1 MTLVVKR
8 VHDIVDLGDFVLRD
22 EDEAEC
28 AAGGLVGTDAVRL
41 GIEHSLASWGMW
53 SEEEELLCV
62 WGVSPLTVLGDKA
75 QLWMLSTTEL
85 PKYKLGFARV
95 SKQIFAEL
103 MAVYPNSMIAVHT
116 KYTRAMRWT
125 KWLGF
130 QPVKEVGEFTLMR
143 TGDA

>member
-1 MTLVVKR
+1 VTLVVKR
-8 VHDIVDLGDFVLRD
+8 VHDIVDLGDFVLRT

-28 AAGGLVGTDAVRL
+28 AAGGLNGTDAVRL

-53 SEEEELLCV
+53 NEEEMLLCV
-62 WGVSPLTVLGDKA
+62 WGVSPATVLGDQA

-85 PKYKLGFARV
+85 PKHPISFARV

-103 MAVYPNSMIAVHT
+103 MAVYPSSIIAVHT
-116 KYTRAMRWT
+116 PYTRSMRWA

-130 QPVKEVGEFTLMR
+130 RPWREVGEFTLMR